1 MNLWTAESNIKQRSV
16 QQSTISAHE
25 LSYDFLRIRSIFKG
39 KMYCLSLVAV
49 SVAVN
54 VEALT
59 ILTGKNSFIQ
69 FSTRMAAWLLLTFF
83 ICLHNQLSLC
93 VLLSFIKEYKCLK
106 NVINQIHT
114 KNEWLLLSLRKFK
127 NRKIKNLFLNFRYF
141 H

>member
-16 QQSTISAHE
+16 QQSTISAPE

-39 KMYCLSLVAV
+39 KMYCLSLVVV

-59 ILTGKNSFIQ
+59 IQ

-93 VLLSFIKEYKCLK
+93 VLLSCIKECKCLK

-127 NRKIKNLFLNFRYF
+127 NRKIKNLFLNFPYF

>member
-1 MNLWTAESNIKQRSV
+1 MNLWTVESNIKQRSV
-16 QQSTISAHE
+16 QQSTISAPE

-59 ILTGKNSFIQ
+59 IQ

>member
-1 MNLWTAESNIKQRSV
+1 MNIKQRSV

-25 LSYDFLRIRSIFKG
+25 LSYDLLRIWNIFKITL
-39 KMYCLSLVAV
+39 YCLSLAAVNVAI
-49 SVAVN
+49 N

-69 FSTRMAAWLLLTFF
+69 FSKGMAAWLLLTFF

-127 NRKIKNLFLNFRYF
+127 NRKIKNLSLNFRYF